1 MGIKDW
7 VGDAKSVF
15 KSLGASS
22 HSEGDRETNDFYAT
36 DPEALEVFLSKLKQD
51 GIVLPHKICEPACG
65 MGHLSEV
72 LKKHGYDV
80 SSYDLY
86 DHGYGEIGI
95 DFLKSDIKAKCFLT
109 NPPYK
114 YALEFVKKAIE
125 NVSTNGYVI
134 MLLKIQ
140 FLEGKKRYEFFKRN
154 PPRYIY
160 VNSSRQNCAKNGDFK
175 NYDRNSAVCFSWFIW
190 EKDFVGEP
198 TVRWIE

>member
-1 MGIKDW
+1 MSL
-7 VGDAKSVF
+7 KSVF
-15 KSLGASS
+15 SPLGASS
-22 HSEGDRETNDFYAT
+22 HSNYERQSVDFYAT
-36 DPEALEVFLSKLKQD
+36 DPQSLELLLKKLKED
-51 GIVLPHKICEPACG
+51 DINLPHKICEPACG

-80 SSYDLY
+80 ISYDLY
-86 DHGYGEIGI
+86 DHGYGKIGV

-134 MLLKIQ
+134 MLLKIL

-160 VNSSRQNCAKNGDFK
+160 VHSSRQNCARNGDFK
-175 NYDRNSAVCFSWFIW
+175 NYGKDSVVCFSWFIW